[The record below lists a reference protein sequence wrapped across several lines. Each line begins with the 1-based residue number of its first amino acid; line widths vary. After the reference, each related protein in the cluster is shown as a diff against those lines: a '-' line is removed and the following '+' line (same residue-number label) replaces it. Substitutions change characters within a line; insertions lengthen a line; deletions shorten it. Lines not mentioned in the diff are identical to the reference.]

1 MYRTAAHKKLESN
14 FLDVPIGRA
23 LSNIGQ
29 KVFFLCRVAAL
40 FHGVVINFPR
50 KKRKDQGDIL
60 KNLTHLGPV
69 EGPQHFAS
77 SSCKYISVVLSP
89 RPMKLNPSP
98 ATPIGLKTGNEQ
110 NQPEKNNLIRGSLLK
125 ESFGL

>member
-14 FLDVPIGRA
+14 FLEVPIGRA

-50 KKRKDQGDIL
+50 KKGKIKATAL
-60 KNLTHLGPV
+60 KFESHLGPV

-77 SSCKYISVVLSP
+77 SSCKNISVVLSP
-89 RPMKLNPSP
+89 RPIKLNPSP
-98 ATPIGLKTGNEQ
+98 ATPIGLKTGNEK